1 MRLGLPLPPPPM
13 KKLLIVDDSSTMR
26 KIILRV
32 LRQAE
37 IAVETVLE
45 AGNGIEALE
54 QIASSPDVQL
64 VLSDINMPGM
74 NGVDLVRK
82 LREQHDAK
90 KLPIVMITTEGGEMM
105 RSKALELGANGYVS
119 KPFTPEAIRTALE
132 PFLV

>member
-1 MRLGLPLPPPPM
+1 M

-82 LREQHDAK
+82 LREHHDAK

-119 KPFTPEAIRTALE
+119 KPFTPEAIRIALE
-132 PFLV
+132 PYLV

>member
-1 MRLGLPLPPPPM
+1 M

-54 QIASSPDVQL
+54 QIAASPDVEL

-82 LREQHDAK
+82 LREDHDAK
-90 KLPIVMITTEGGEMM
+90 TLPIVMITTEGGEMM

-132 PFLV
+132 PYLA